1 MVGGPGEDRRDSGPS
16 HSLVAAVRG
25 GSGDGLP
32 LLPASGLRDG
42 GDR

>member
-1 MVGGPGEDRRDSGPS
+1 
-16 HSLVAAVRG
+16 LVAAVRG